1 MKAQAISQFVKLY
14 GREPKWIVSAPGR
27 VNIIG
32 EHTDYNDGFV
42 FPMAIERRTV
52 IAAAPAEPSD
62 GLGENE
68 AKIWTSAGEQTGVVS
83 VAAGVAPTANV
94 PWTAYI
100 QGTLTLCAEAGFP
113 AQSFVAVMLSDVP
126 LGGGLSSSAA
136 LEVSVATLCEAISG
150 KTMDPVKK
158 CLLCQKAEHEFAHM
172 PCGIMDQFISNLG
185 QPDHAMLLD
194 CRSCVPEMV
203 PLTDPAVSIL
213 IINSNV
219 KHALTGSEYPERRAA
234 CEQAAQILGVK
245 ALRDATMDMLNAAK
259 DKLTETQFIRARH
272 VITEDDRTVEAAA
285 ACKANDWVKM
295 GELMYQ
301 SHASMRDDF
310 QITCSELDTLV
321 DLAAA
326 KGVDGGVYGARM
338 TGGGFGGCA
347 VALVKTDA
355 VEDLMAYFA
364 KEYEAKTGIKPFIFV
379 SRPGNGSAIES

>member
-14 GREPKWIVSAPGR
+14 GREPKWVVSAPGR
-27 VNIIG
+27 VNLIG

-83 VAAGVAPTANV
+83 VAAGVAPTEDV

-113 AQSFVAVMLSDVP
+113 AQPFVAVLVSDVP

-158 CLLCQKAEHEFAHM
+158 CLLCQKAEHEYAHM

-185 QPDHAMLLD
+185 QPDYAMLLD
-194 CRSCVPEMV
+194 CRSCVPEMI
-203 PLTDPAVSIL
+203 PLTDPAISIL

-219 KHALTGSEYPERRAA
+219 KHALTGSEFPERRKTCEKAA
-234 CEQAAQILGVK
+234 EILGVK
-245 ALRDATMDMLNAAK
+245 ALRDATMDMLDKAK
-259 DKLTETQFIRARH
+259 DQLTGTQFIRARH
-272 VITEDDRTVEAAA
+272 VIKEDARTLEAADV
-285 ACKANDWVKM
+285 CKANDWVKM
-295 GELMYQ
+295 GKLMYQ
-301 SHASMRDDF
+301 SHASLRDDY
-310 QITCSELDTLV
+310 QVTCSELDVLV
-321 DLAAA
+321 ELAEA

-338 TGGGFGGCA
+338 TGGGFGGC
-347 VALVKTDA
+347 VVVLVKTNA

-364 KEYEAKTGIKPFIFV
+364 KEYEAKTGIAPFIFV
-379 SRPGNGSAIES
+379 SRPGAGSAIES